1 MQDAVAPETS
11 ATAPQERGWRWF
23 VFSLV
28 LMVVTTAAPEWP
40 SALALA
46 AGVIRLLLPV
56 EQFALL
62 VLIGIAS
69 CACVGWWA
77 GGRGFLALLWL
88 VVAVWVVWQIP
99 LPHQGYGSFVRGW
112 SVTMGAAF
120 GLVCLGTRARPFF
133 GRALSAVALTAVVTV
148 VGIAEGSNSVASGT
162 GQAGRGYS
170 VASAMLST
178 EYQQRL
184 NESLRSWRER
194 TNSDAW
200 KTFVRRMPDAAA
212 RADNMADF
220 LSGAG
225 EYRGA
230 SGAGWLLVLSPALL
244 GIETLLALALG
255 WAAYHRLSRVRIGP
269 PLSELRLVRFNDQ
282 LIWGLVVGGLMLFLP
297 TLTEWRAIGANLA
310 LFFGLLYA
318 LRGAGVLRWLIP
330 DRFIALAVVVVVLMI
345 PLLGVVW
352 LLLTVL
358 AVTFALGLG
367 DTWRDFRASAEIHRP
382 SSFQ

>member
-28 LMVVTTAAPEWP
+28 LMVVLTAAPEWP
-40 SALALA
+40 AALSLA
-46 AGVIRLLLPV
+46 AGIVRLLLPV

-62 VLIGIAS
+62 VLIAIAS

-88 VVAVWVVWQIP
+88 AVAVWVVWQIP
-99 LPHQGYGSFVRGW
+99 LPQQGYGSFVRGW
-112 SVTMGAAF
+112 SVTMGASF
-120 GLVCLGTRARPFF
+120 GLVCLGTRARPFL
-133 GRALSAVALTAVVTV
+133 GRALSAVALTAVVTAA
-148 VGIAEGSNSVASGT
+148 GISGGAGASSAGEGSSAT
-162 GQAGRGYS
+162 GYT

-184 NESLRSWRER
+184 NESLRAWRER
-194 TNSDAW
+194 TNSDGW
-200 KTFVRRMPDAAA
+200 KRFVQRMPDAAA

-230 SGAGWLLVLSPALL
+230 SGAGWLLVLAPALL
-244 GIETLLALALG
+244 GIETLMALALG

-282 LIWGLVVGGLMLFLP
+282 LIWGLVVGGIMLFIPSLA
-297 TLTEWRAIGANLA
+297 EWRAVGANLT
-310 LFFGLLYA
+310 LFFGALYS

-330 DRFIALAVVVVVLMI
+330 SRLIAVAVVLVVLMI

-352 LLLTVL
+352 LLLTVI

-367 DTWRDFRASAEIHRP
+367 DTWRDFRASAEIQRP
-382 SSFQ
+382 SSTR

>member
-28 LMVVTTAAPEWP
+28 LMVVITAAPEWP
-40 SALALA
+40 SALSLA
-46 AGVIRLLLPV
+46 AGVVRLLLPV

-62 VLIGIAS
+62 VLIAIAS

-88 VVAVWVVWQIP
+88 AVAVWVVWQIP
-99 LPHQGYGSFVRGW
+99 LPQQGYGSFVRGW
-112 SVTMGAAF
+112 SVTMGASF
-120 GLVCLGTRARPFF
+120 GLVCLGTRARPFL
-133 GRALSAVALTAVVTV
+133 GRALSAVALTAVVTA
-148 VGIAEGSNSVASGT
+148 VGISGRTGSAAGGGSGT
-162 GQAGRGYS
+162 GYA

-194 TNSDAW
+194 TNSDGW
-200 KTFVRRMPDAAA
+200 QTFVRRMPDAAA

-230 SGAGWLLVLSPALL
+230 SGAGWLLVLAPALL
-244 GIETLLALALG
+244 GIESLLALALG

-282 LIWGLVVGGLMLFLP
+282 LIWGLVVGGIMLLMPTLADWRAFGANLMLF
-297 TLTEWRAIGANLA
+297 
-310 LFFGLLYA
+310 FGSLYS

-330 DRFIALAVVVVVLMI
+330 SRLIAVGVVLVVLMI

-352 LLLTVL
+352 LLLAAL

-382 SSFQ
+382 SSTS